1 MFLLCI
7 NYIILDVVVNVKP
20 YLYFLHFLGASYM
33 AQLSDVVEHY
43 IR

>member
-7 NYIILDVVVNVKP
+7 NYITLDVIVNVKP
-20 YLYFLHFLGASYM
+20 YLYFLLFLGASCM
-33 AQLSDVVEHY
+33 AQLYDVVEPY